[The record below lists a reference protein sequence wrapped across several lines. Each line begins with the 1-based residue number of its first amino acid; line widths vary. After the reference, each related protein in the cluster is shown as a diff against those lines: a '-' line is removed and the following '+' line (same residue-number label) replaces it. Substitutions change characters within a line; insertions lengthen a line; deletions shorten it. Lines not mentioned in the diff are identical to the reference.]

1 MVQYNCDKCN
11 KNFDKKDS
19 YLKHLNRIT
28 PCVKITDKIE
38 LIKLELLE
46 NYNNNIKNIEKKIK
60 KDFEIK
66 FNTYKIEKN
75 KILQEQNNILIKTI
89 SDMQTEQKNLI
100 NRLNALETFIIKNIN
115 INNDFI
121 NDELQNGGAIEGL
134 QFENQLSNELKK
146 YNINVY
152 FDKEI
157 TKKYGKSSAGVDIVI
172 KYNNNLIT
180 LQCKREIKL
189 GSLKDVNH
197 FIIGSQIIEKKEN
210 IKPKLYWISKVAPN
224 KSALES
230 LELYNITIIT
240 DINSKN
246 CLKKC
251 IDNIKKDMDIKDE
264 ILKK

>member
-1 MVQYNCDKCN
+1 MVQYKCITCDK
-11 KNFDKKDS
+11 KFDKKHN
-19 YLKHLNRIT
+19 YEVHINRKFKCKQKPREIILK
-28 PCVKITDKIE
+28 DDIE
-38 LIKLELLE
+38 LFEEKLEEQTIEIDKL
-46 NYNNNIKNIEKKIK
+46 NQDNI
-60 KDFEIK
+60 
-66 FNTYKIEKN
+66 
-75 KILQEQNNILIKTI
+75 ILKEQNKNLTKLI
-89 SDMQTEQKNLI
+89 SNMQTEQKALN

-115 INNDFI
+115 VNTDFI

-146 YNINVY
+146 YNINIY

-157 TKKYGKSSAGVDIVI
+157 TKKYGKSCAGVDIVI
-172 KYNNNLIT
+172 KKDNKLIT
-180 LQCKREIKL
+180 LQCKREIKS

-197 FIIGSQIIEKKEN
+197 FIRGSQIIEKKEN

-230 LELYNITIIT
+230 LKLDNITIIT

-251 IDNIKKDMDIKDE
+251 IDNIEKDMDLKDE

>member
-1 MVQYNCDKCN
+1 MVQYICENCDKEFNKLSNYNTHKNRKNKCKKPTPKLEDIHKLKSENRKLRKDFDELKEIINNMMKENLN
-11 KNFDKKDS
+11 KNTT
-19 YLKHLNRIT
+19 I
-28 PCVKITDKIE
+28 
-38 LIKLELLE
+38 
-46 NYNNNIKNIEKKIK
+46 NINANTSTIHQNIS
-60 KDFEIK
+60 
-66 FNTYKIEKN
+66 
-75 KILQEQNNILIKTI
+75 NI
-89 SDMQTEQKNLI
+89 QTEQKALN

-157 TKKYGKSSAGVDIVI
+157 TKKYGKSSAGVDIIV
-172 KYNNNLIT
+172 KNDDKLIT
-180 LQCKREIKL
+180 LQCKREIKS

-197 FIIGSQIIEKKEN
+197 FIRGSQIIEKKEN

-230 LELYNITIIT
+230 LKLDNITIIT

-251 IDNIKKDMDIKDE
+251 IDNIKKDMDINNE
-264 ILKK
+264 ILKN

>member
-1 MVQYNCDKCN
+1 
-11 KNFDKKDS
+11 
-19 YLKHLNRIT
+19 
-28 PCVKITDKIE
+28 
-38 LIKLELLE
+38 
-46 NYNNNIKNIEKKIK
+46 
-60 KDFEIK
+60 
-66 FNTYKIEKN
+66 
-75 KILQEQNNILIKTI
+75 
-89 SDMQTEQKNLI
+89 MQTEQKALN

-115 INNDFI
+115 VNTDFI

-157 TKKYGKSSAGVDIVI
+157 TKKYGKSCAGVDIVI
-172 KYNNNLIT
+172 KKDNKLIT
-180 LQCKREIKL
+180 LQCKREIKS

-197 FIIGSQIIEKKEN
+197 FIRGSQIIEKKEN

-230 LELYNITIIT
+230 LELDNITIIT

-264 ILKK
+264 ILKKQ